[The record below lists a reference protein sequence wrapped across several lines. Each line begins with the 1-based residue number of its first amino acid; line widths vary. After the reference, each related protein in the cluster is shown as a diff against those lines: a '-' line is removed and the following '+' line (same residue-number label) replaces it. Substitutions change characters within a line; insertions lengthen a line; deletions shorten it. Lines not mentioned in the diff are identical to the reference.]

1 MLLYI
6 RDTQNCIIKV
16 LSRKNKQ
23 FQQSG
28 REENQLRKY
37 TTNKHTEKEVR
48 GSFIFTLVQKKSWN
62 KTNQGSERPLQ

>member
-6 RDTQNCIIKV
+6 RDPQNFIRKV

-37 TTNKHTEKEVR
+37 ITNKHTEKEVR
-48 GSFIFTLVQKKSWN
+48 GSFLFTLV
-62 KTNQGSERPLQ
+62 